1 MIMNVYKIIGF
12 LLLPVLLASCKK
24 EDELGNVDNIP
35 GLGGDTWAEGPI
47 DKWIYDSLTVPY
59 NIAVKY
65 KWDQFELALDRT
77 VVPPKESQI
86 IPFLSTVK
94 KVWIE
99 THVIEAGE
107 LFMKRL
113 MPKFFNL
120 VGSGSYK
127 DGTVLQ
133 GQAEGG
139 RKLVLFQ
146 INYFKVKGMPG
157 YVLSDSAVL
166 KEMVETMEHEFAHIL
181 HMNVLYP
188 PEFSRINAALI
199 TSDWIN
205 VSDQEAIAEGFVT
218 PYAMSKVDDD
228 FAETVSIMITLGK
241 PGFDNLVNSINY
253 TGITD
258 RGTTAAVAKARLREK
273 EAIIVNYYK
282 QVWKIDFYNLQI
294 RTRAVLNSLIY

>member
-1 MIMNVYKIIGF
+1 MIMNLLKIGCF
-12 LLLPVLLASCKK
+12 LLVPVLLVSCKK
-24 EDELGNVDNIP
+24 EEDLGNVDNIP
-35 GLGGDTWAEGPI
+35 GLGGDAWVQGPI

-86 IPFLSTVK
+86 IPFLSSMK
-94 KVWIE
+94 KVWIQ
-99 THVIEAGE
+99 THVQETGE
-107 LFMKRL
+107 VFMKKL

-127 DGTVLQ
+127 DGGVLQ

-166 KEMVETMEHEFAHIL
+166 KEMVKTMEHEFAHIL

-188 PEFSRINAALI
+188 PEFSRINPALI

-205 VSDQEAIAEGFVT
+205 VSEEEAIEEGFVT

-228 FAETVSIMITLGK
+228 FAETVSIMLTMGK

-253 TGITD
+253 TGTTD

-282 QVWKIDFYNLQI
+282 QVWNINFSNLQS
-294 RTRAVLNSLIY
+294 RTRAALNSLIY